1 MFVWGQFKRY
11 KRYYNDWWGRVP
23 DPEQTKKIVEPKT
36 EKIRFSVSDLSS
48 SRSQKIVFM
57 KTKRIKAIQRVTNDL
72 FKALYYHS
80 MVHHRDMNM
89 IHPFLL
95 ASHRIL
101 FAFIGMTKST
111 IILCTER
118 HIERAKNLN
127 ESYRI
132 LILIIFIIGILLN
145 RLATTTSSCNSSCML
160 TWTQWP
166 CSYSELRV
174 HSSW

>member
-23 DPEQTKKIVEPKT
+23 DPEQTKIVEPKT
-36 EKIRFSVSDLSS
+36 EEFVSLFLVSS
-48 SRSQKIVFM
+48 SRESQKIVFM

-95 ASHRIL
+95 SSQRIL

-111 IILCTER
+111 VILSTVH
-118 HIERAKNLN
+118 HINRAENLK
-127 ESYRI
+127 ESSRI
-132 LILIIFIIGILLN
+132 LILIIFIISIFFN
-145 RLATTTSSCNSSCML
+145 RLAATTTTSSSNSSCML
-160 TWTQWP
+160 TGIQWP
-166 CSYSELRV
+166 SLPS
-174 HSSW
+174 